1 MSEWLSKT
9 ITRLGDAV
17 YLIILGVISI
27 IAVNAWEPAKHAIES
42 LPLIATVLV
51 VLLVLLI
58 GGGLKF
64 VASVRD
70 LADATRKLDVLQRQ
84 SALDTEL
91 IALDAELLLL
101 LPSLLT
107 DPDLAKAAKDIVR
120 AALIKITDI
129 WPSKVQRAYVL
140 LPNQA
145 GDLLMP
151 WCSFQ
156 MADET
161 MKRASFQLRGNGR
174 MATGVAGHAFIHK
187 KTHVVHKRPDGSM
200 DMEEYIEFDPA
211 RRTKPY
217 ESFVCVPMLAQTDE
231 CVGIMCLDSNTDH
244 TVFDPPEITDLLV
257 ALGARLATLIY
268 IYRLLERTH
277 HKQAV

>member
-1 MSEWLSKT
+1 MNQWLRKT
-9 ITRLGDAV
+9 LTRLGEAA
-17 YLIILGVISI
+17 YLIIAGIISI
-27 IAVNAWEPAKHAIES
+27 VVVNSWEPAKRAIER
-42 LPLIATVLV
+42 LPLIASVLV
-51 VLLVLLI
+51 VFIVLLI
-58 GGGLKF
+58 GGGLKL
-64 VASVRD
+64 VASMRD

-101 LPSLLT
+101 LPSLLA

-161 MKRASFQLRGNGR
+161 MKRAIFQLRGEGR

-187 KTHVVHKRPDGSM
+187 KTQVVHKRPDGSM
-200 DMEEYIEFDPA
+200 DMEEFIEFDPA
-211 RRTKPY
+211 RKTKPY

-231 CVGIMCLDSNTDH
+231 CVGVMCLDSNTDR

-268 IYRLLERTH
+268 IYQLLERTH
-277 HKQAV
+277 RPQAV